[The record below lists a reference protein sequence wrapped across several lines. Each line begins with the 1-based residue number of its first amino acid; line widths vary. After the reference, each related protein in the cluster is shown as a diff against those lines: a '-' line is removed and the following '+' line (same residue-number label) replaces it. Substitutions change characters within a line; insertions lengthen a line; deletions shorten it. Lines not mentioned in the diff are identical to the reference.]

1 MKKPYILSWSLF
13 FVIVFSSHLRAQTNN
28 EELAKRIQ
36 ELEKDVLDLQISSM
50 LNKVMISGE
59 FFNTISKVDTYNNPY
74 GKKKR
79 HQENF
84 VGNLILNVNSAI
96 GSDVQIYTSFYSS
109 FFYGSSVFN
118 PDYSTGQITDS
129 TVGYGLNVIKA
140 YIDYK
145 IWQEQIIFS
154 LGRMPT
160 VYGPPSHLY
169 DLTKR
174 TGTYPLIGFSIPF
187 DGGAITWNL
196 KQTFSLKD
204 DLDSRFI
211 FAVANRGNATDLD
224 SGRGAAYGTSRIAE
238 NTYIYSYML
247 DYGTKRMPNISSEGR
262 FILQGYYG
270 KLKTF
275 PALRVRGLLDSEL
288 PGDHDLYEVYAS
300 QDDLLDMYGLIMHLE
315 MSDVFKLPVD
325 SYITYKRNWIS
336 SHADVLYRI
345 VDNGEGGGNLGDT
358 GNLGGYF
365 VNGKEA
371 GDSILMGGQFKFSS
385 KISIGGEYL
394 FASEGSMDSTYYTKT
409 STKFYNIIGDGYHL
423 YYTQSLK
430 ADRMNYRFGYMN
442 ALSKKELTGFSQS
455 NNNKR
460 AITYYAHLGLRF

>member
-1 MKKPYILSWSLF
+1 LP
-13 FVIVFSSHLRAQTNN
+13 AQTNN
-28 EELAKRIQ
+28 EELSKKIEQ
-36 ELEKDVLDLQISSM
+36 LEKDVLDLQISSM
-50 LNKVMISGE
+50 LSKVMISGE
-59 FFNTISKVDTYNNPY
+59 FFNTISKVDTFNNPQ
-74 GKKKR
+74 GKKNR

-84 VGNLILNVNSAI
+84 VGNLILNVNSSI
-96 GSDVQIYTSFYSS
+96 GSDVQFYTSLYSS
-109 FFYGSSVFN
+109 FFYGSSVFS

-129 TVGYGLNVIKA
+129 TVGYSLNVIKA

-145 IWQEQIIFS
+145 IWNERIILS

-174 TGTYPLIGFSIPF
+174 TGTYPLIGFSVPF

-196 KQTFSLKD
+196 KQTFLLKD
-204 DLDSRFI
+204 DLDTRFI
-211 FAVANRGNATDLD
+211 FAVVNKGNAADLD
-224 SGRGAAYGTSRIAE
+224 SGKVAEYGTDRLAE

-247 DYGTKRMPNISSEGR
+247 DYGTKRFPNISSDGR

-275 PALRVRGLLDSEL
+275 PALRTRGLLDSEL

-300 QDDLLDMYGLIMHLE
+300 QDDLLDMYGLIVHLE

-325 SYITYKRNWIS
+325 AYITYKRNWIT
-336 SHADVLYRI
+336 SHANVLWRI
-345 VDNGEGGGNLGDT
+345 VDDGQGGGALGDS
-358 GNLGGYF
+358 GSLGGYF

-371 GDSILMGGQFKFSS
+371 GDSILAGGLYKISS
-385 KISIGGEYL
+385 KIGVGGEYL
-394 FASEGSMDSTYYTKT
+394 FASAGSMDSTYYTKT
-409 STKFYNIIGDGYHL
+409 TTKFYNIVGDGYHL

-430 ADRMNYRFGYMN
+430 ADRMNYRLGYMN
-442 ALSKKELTGFSQS
+442 ALSKKELAGFIQA